1 MNTKDLANGF
11 LFGVRVGN
19 AINGKTNDIAIHDI
33 LKQLSDIASGVSTI
47 QSTGAELNMQFP
59 ELANIVEPLTKGNV
73 SHDQILAKT
82 LHDQIRLRMTPV

>member
-19 AINGKTNDIAIHDI
+19 AIKGKTNDIEIHAI

-59 ELANIVEPLTKGNV
+59 ELANIGEQLTKGNV
-73 SHDQILAKT
+73 SHDQILAT
-82 LHDQIRLRMTPV
+82 LLLDELRRRMTPG